1 MLASYQE
8 QLIFLCNNSSC
19 HGIIVWCSLTLTNSF
34 RMKIT
39 QDTQTYLECKK
50 SALVGY
56 IVAGLLMIGGVV
68 AVILMLMKSASNWWL
83 GLIALAIGIAILL
96 LNKSITLIAD
106 GNLRQIRI
114 AKKSLLGASD
124 NSYSFNDIKEVMIE
138 EDRDY
143 ERDSDGDRKER
154 ITYVLIFNFNNGY
167 QEAINLSSGSSNFS
181 AGGLNMSRFS
191 QNNAVMR
198 IGQRMAEVIGV
209 PFNHKRLGDMDI
221 GDVVSSVGEVIKQV
235 KQAKQDNQNPPQ
247 A

>member
-1 MLASYQE
+1 
-8 QLIFLCNNSSC
+8 
-19 HGIIVWCSLTLTNSF
+19 
-34 RMKIT
+34 MKIT

-68 AVILMLMKSASNWWL
+68 AVILMLIQSASDWWF
-83 GLIALAIGIAILL
+83 GLIALAIGIVILL

-143 ERDSDGDRKER
+143 ERDSDGDRKMR

-167 QEAINLSSGSSNFS
+167 QEAIKLSSGSSNFS
-181 AGGLNMSRFS
+181 VGGINMSRFS
-191 QNNAVMR
+191 QNNAMMR

-209 PFNHKRLGDMDI
+209 PFNHKRRGDMDI

-235 KQAKQDNQNPPQ
+235 KQAKQDHQNPPQ

>member
-1 MLASYQE
+1 
-8 QLIFLCNNSSC
+8 
-19 HGIIVWCSLTLTNSF
+19 
-34 RMKIT
+34 MKIT
-39 QDTQTYLECKK
+39 QDTQAYLECKK

-56 IVAGLLMIGGVV
+56 IVSGLLMVGGVV
-68 AVILMLMKSASNWWL
+68 AVILMLKQSASQWWL

-106 GNLRQIRI
+106 GNVRQIKI

-124 NSYSFNDIKEVMIE
+124 NSYSFNDIKDVMIE

-154 ITYVLIFNFNNGY
+154 ITFVLIFNFNNGY

-181 AGGLNMSRFS
+181 AGGINMSRFS

-209 PFNHKRLGDMDI
+209 PFNHKRRGDMDI

-235 KQAKQDNQNPPQ
+235 KQAKQNHQNPPQ

>member
-1 MLASYQE
+1 
-8 QLIFLCNNSSC
+8 
-19 HGIIVWCSLTLTNSF
+19 
-34 RMKIT
+34 MKIA

-56 IVAGLLMIGGVV
+56 IVSGLLMVGGVV
-68 AVILMLMKSASNWWL
+68 AVILMLMQSASQWWL
-83 GLIALAIGIAILL
+83 GLIALVIGIVILL

-106 GNLRQIRI
+106 GNIRQIRI

-124 NSYSFNDIKEVMIE
+124 NSYSFNDIKDVMIE

-143 ERDSDGDRKER
+143 DRDSDGDRKER

-167 QEAINLSSGSSNFS
+167 QEAINLTPGTSSNVS
-181 AGGLNMSRFS
+181 VGGLNMSRFS

-209 PFNHKRLGDMDI
+209 PFNHKRRGDMDI
-221 GDVVSSVGEVIKQV
+221 GDVVSSVGQVIRQV
-235 KQAKQDNQNPPQ
+235 KQAKQDNQNPPR

>member
-1 MLASYQE
+1 
-8 QLIFLCNNSSC
+8 
-19 HGIIVWCSLTLTNSF
+19 
-34 RMKIT
+34 MKIT
-39 QDTQTYLECKK
+39 QDNQTYLECKK

-68 AVILMLMKSASNWWL
+68 AVILMLIQSASDWWL
-83 GLIALAIGIAILL
+83 GLIALAIGVAVLL

-114 AKKSLLGASD
+114 AIKSLLGASD

-167 QEAINLSSGSSNFS
+167 QEAIKLSSGSSNFS
-181 AGGLNMSRFS
+181 VGGINMSRFS
-191 QNNAVMR
+191 QNNAMMR

-209 PFNHKRLGDMDI
+209 PFNHKRRGDMDI

-235 KQAKQDNQNPPQ
+235 KQAKQDHQNPPQ

>member
-1 MLASYQE
+1 
-8 QLIFLCNNSSC
+8 
-19 HGIIVWCSLTLTNSF
+19 
-34 RMKIT
+34 MKIT

-68 AVILMLMKSASNWWL
+68 AVILMLIQSASDWWL
-83 GLIALAIGIAILL
+83 GLIALAIGVTVLL

-124 NSYSFNDIKEVMIE
+124 NAYSFNDIKEVMIE

-143 ERDSDGDRKER
+143 ERDSDGDRKMR

-167 QEAINLSSGSSNFS
+167 QEAIKLSSGSSNFS
-181 AGGLNMSRFS
+181 VGGINMSRFS
-191 QNNAVMR
+191 QNNAMMR

-209 PFNHKRLGDMDI
+209 PFNHKRRGDMDI

-235 KQAKQDNQNPPQ
+235 KQAKQDHQNPPQ
-247 A
+247 T

>member
-1 MLASYQE
+1 
-8 QLIFLCNNSSC
+8 
-19 HGIIVWCSLTLTNSF
+19 
-34 RMKIT
+34 MKIT

-56 IVAGLLMIGGVV
+56 IVAGLLIIGGVV
-68 AVILMLMKSASNWWL
+68 AVIVMLIQSASNWWF
-83 GLIALAIGIAILL
+83 GLIALAIGIVILL

-124 NSYSFNDIKEVMIE
+124 NAYSFNDIKEVMIE

-167 QEAINLSSGSSNFS
+167 QEAIKLSSGSSNFS
-181 AGGLNMSRFS
+181 LGGINMSRFS
-191 QNNAVMR
+191 QNNAMMR

-209 PFNHKRLGDMDI
+209 PFNHKRRGDMDI

-235 KQAKQDNQNPPQ
+235 KQAKQDHQNPPQ

>member
-1 MLASYQE
+1 
-8 QLIFLCNNSSC
+8 
-19 HGIIVWCSLTLTNSF
+19 
-34 RMKIT
+34 MKIT

-68 AVILMLMKSASNWWL
+68 AVILMLIQSASQWWF
-83 GLIALAIGIAILL
+83 GLIALAIGIVILL

-124 NSYSFNDIKEVMIE
+124 NAYSFNDIKEVMIE

-143 ERDSDGDRKER
+143 ERDSDGDRKMR

-167 QEAINLSSGSSNFS
+167 QEAINLKRSSSSV
-181 AGGLNMSRFS
+181 GGLNMSRFS

-209 PFNHKRLGDMDI
+209 PFNHKRRGDMDI

-235 KQAKQDNQNPPQ
+235 KQAKQDHQNPPQ

>member
-1 MLASYQE
+1 
-8 QLIFLCNNSSC
+8 
-19 HGIIVWCSLTLTNSF
+19 
-34 RMKIT
+34 MKIT
-39 QDTQTYLECKK
+39 QDLQTYLECKK

-68 AVILMLMKSASNWWL
+68 AVILMLIQSASDWWL
-83 GLIALAIGIAILL
+83 GLIALAIGVTVLL

-124 NSYSFNDIKEVMIE
+124 NAYSFNDIKEVMIE

-143 ERDSDGDRKER
+143 ERDSDGDRKMR

-167 QEAINLSSGSSNFS
+167 QEAINLTPGTSSNVS
-181 AGGLNMSRFS
+181 VGGLNMSRFS

-209 PFNHKRLGDMDI
+209 PFNHKRRGDMDI

>member
-1 MLASYQE
+1 
-8 QLIFLCNNSSC
+8 
-19 HGIIVWCSLTLTNSF
+19 
-34 RMKIT
+34 MKIT

-56 IVAGLLMIGGVV
+56 IVSGLLMLGGVA
-68 AVILMLMKSASNWWL
+68 AVIIMLLQSASQWWL
-83 GLIALAIGIAILL
+83 GLIALAIGVAILL
-96 LNKSITLIAD
+96 LNKSITLTAD
-106 GNLRQIRI
+106 GNVRQIRI

-124 NSYSFNDIKEVMIE
+124 NAYSFNDIKEVMIE

-167 QEAINLSSGSSNFS
+167 QEAINLTRSSSSV
-181 AGGLNMSRFS
+181 GGLNMSRFS

-198 IGQRMAEVIGV
+198 IGQRMAEVIGI
-209 PFNHKRLGDMDI
+209 PFNHKRRGDMDI
-221 GDVVSSVGEVIKQV
+221 GDVVSSVGEVIRQV
-235 KQAKQDNQNPPQ
+235 KQAKQDNQNPPH

>member
-1 MLASYQE
+1 
-8 QLIFLCNNSSC
+8 
-19 HGIIVWCSLTLTNSF
+19 
-34 RMKIT
+34 MKIT
-39 QDTQTYLECKK
+39 QDNQTYLECKK

-56 IVAGLLMIGGVV
+56 IVAGLLIIGGVV
-68 AVILMLMKSASNWWL
+68 AVTVMFMQSASNWWL

-106 GNLRQIRI
+106 ANLRQIRI

-124 NSYSFNDIKEVMIE
+124 NAYSFNDIKDVMIE
-138 EDRDY
+138 EDRNY
-143 ERDSDGDRKER
+143 ERDSDGDRKEK

-181 AGGLNMSRFS
+181 VGGLNMSRFS

-235 KQAKQDNQNPPQ
+235 KQAKQDHQNPPQ

>member
-1 MLASYQE
+1 
-8 QLIFLCNNSSC
+8 
-19 HGIIVWCSLTLTNSF
+19 
-34 RMKIT
+34 MKIT

-56 IVAGLLMIGGVV
+56 IVSGLLMLGGVA
-68 AVILMLMKSASNWWL
+68 AVIIMLLQSASQWWL
-83 GLIALAIGIAILL
+83 GLIALAIGVAILL

-124 NSYSFNDIKEVMIE
+124 NAYSFNDIKEVMIE

-167 QEAINLSSGSSNFS
+167 QEAINLTRSSSSV
-181 AGGLNMSRFS
+181 GGLNMSRFS

-209 PFNHKRLGDMDI
+209 PFNHKRRGDMDI

-235 KQAKQDNQNPPQ
+235 KQTKQDHQNPPQ

>member
-1 MLASYQE
+1 
-8 QLIFLCNNSSC
+8 
-19 HGIIVWCSLTLTNSF
+19 
-34 RMKIT
+34 MKIT
-39 QDTQTYLECKK
+39 QDNQTYLECKK

-68 AVILMLMKSASNWWL
+68 AVILMLIQSASDWWL
-83 GLIALAIGIAILL
+83 GLIALAIGVAVLL

-114 AKKSLLGASD
+114 AIKSLLGASD

-167 QEAINLSSGSSNFS
+167 QEAIKLSSGSSNFS
-181 AGGLNMSRFS
+181 VGGINMSRFS
-191 QNNAVMR
+191 QNNAMMR

-209 PFNHKRLGDMDI
+209 PFNHKRRGDMDI

>member
-1 MLASYQE
+1 
-8 QLIFLCNNSSC
+8 
-19 HGIIVWCSLTLTNSF
+19 
-34 RMKIT
+34 MKIT

-68 AVILMLMKSASNWWL
+68 AVILMLIQSASDWWF
-83 GLIALAIGIAILL
+83 GLIALAIGIVILL

-124 NSYSFNDIKEVMIE
+124 NAYSFNDIKEVMIE

-167 QEAINLSSGSSNFS
+167 QEAIKLSSGSSNFS
-181 AGGLNMSRFS
+181 VGGINMSRFS
-191 QNNAVMR
+191 QNNAMMR

-209 PFNHKRLGDMDI
+209 PFNHKRRGDMDI

-235 KQAKQDNQNPPQ
+235 KQAKQDNQNRPQ

>member
-1 MLASYQE
+1 
-8 QLIFLCNNSSC
+8 
-19 HGIIVWCSLTLTNSF
+19 
-34 RMKIT
+34 MKIT

-56 IVAGLLMIGGVV
+56 IISGLLMVGGMI
-68 AVILMLMKSASNWWL
+68 AVILMLIQGASHWWL

-106 GNLRQIRI
+106 GNVRQIRI

-124 NSYSFNDIKEVMIE
+124 NAYSFNDIKEVMIE

-143 ERDSDGDRKER
+143 ERDSDGDRKMR

-167 QEAINLSSGSSNFS
+167 QEAINLKRSSSSV
-181 AGGLNMSRFS
+181 GGLNMSRFS

-209 PFNHKRLGDMDI
+209 PFNHKRRGDMDI
-221 GDVVSSVGEVIKQV
+221 GDVVSSVGQVIRQV
-235 KQAKQDNQNPPQ
+235 KQAKQDNQNPPR

>member
-1 MLASYQE
+1 
-8 QLIFLCNNSSC
+8 
-19 HGIIVWCSLTLTNSF
+19 
-34 RMKIT
+34 MKIT

-68 AVILMLMKSASNWWL
+68 AVILMLIQSASDWWF
-83 GLIALAIGIAILL
+83 GLIALAIGIVILL

-124 NSYSFNDIKEVMIE
+124 NAYSFNDIKEVMIE

-167 QEAINLSSGSSNFS
+167 QEAIKLSSGSSNFS
-181 AGGLNMSRFS
+181 VGGINMSRFS
-191 QNNAVMR
+191 QNNAMMR

-209 PFNHKRLGDMDI
+209 PFNHKRRGDMDI
-221 GDVVSSVGEVIKQV
+221 GDVVNSVGEVIKQV

>member
-1 MLASYQE
+1 
-8 QLIFLCNNSSC
+8 
-19 HGIIVWCSLTLTNSF
+19 
-34 RMKIT
+34 MKIT

-56 IVAGLLMIGGVV
+56 IVSGLLMLGGVA
-68 AVILMLMKSASNWWL
+68 AVIILLLQSASQWWL
-83 GLIALAIGIAILL
+83 GLIALAIGVAILL
-96 LNKSITLIAD
+96 LNKSITLTAD
-106 GNLRQIRI
+106 GNVRQIRI

-124 NSYSFNDIKEVMIE
+124 NAYSFNDIKEVMIE

-167 QEAINLSSGSSNFS
+167 QEAINLTRSSSSV
-181 AGGLNMSRFS
+181 GGLNMSRFS

-209 PFNHKRLGDMDI
+209 PFNHKRRGDMDI
-221 GDVVSSVGEVIKQV
+221 GDVVSSVGEVIRQV
-235 KQAKQDNQNPPQ
+235 KQAKQDNQNPPH

>member
-1 MLASYQE
+1 
-8 QLIFLCNNSSC
+8 
-19 HGIIVWCSLTLTNSF
+19 
-34 RMKIT
+34 MKIT

-56 IVAGLLMIGGVV
+56 IVSGLLMVGGVA
-68 AVILMLMKSASNWWL
+68 AVIIMLLQSASQWWL
-83 GLIALAIGIAILL
+83 GLIALAIGVAILL
-96 LNKSITLIAD
+96 LNKSITLTAD
-106 GNLRQIRI
+106 GNVRQIRI

-124 NSYSFNDIKEVMIE
+124 NAYSFNDIKEVMIE

-167 QEAINLSSGSSNFS
+167 QEAINLTRSSSSV
-181 AGGLNMSRFS
+181 GGLNMSRFS

-198 IGQRMAEVIGV
+198 IGQRMAEVIGI
-209 PFNHKRLGDMDI
+209 PFNHKRRGDMDI
-221 GDVVSSVGEVIKQV
+221 GDVVSSVGEVIRQV
-235 KQAKQDNQNPPQ
+235 KQAKQDNQNPPH

>member
-1 MLASYQE
+1 
-8 QLIFLCNNSSC
+8 
-19 HGIIVWCSLTLTNSF
+19 
-34 RMKIT
+34 MKIT

-56 IVAGLLMIGGVV
+56 IVSGLLMVGGV
-68 AVILMLMKSASNWWL
+68 ATVIIMLMQSTSQWWF
-83 GLIALAIGIAILL
+83 GLIALAIGVVILL

-124 NSYSFNDIKEVMIE
+124 NAYSFNDIKEVMIE

-154 ITYVLIFNFNNGY
+154 VTYVLIFNFNNGY
-167 QEAINLSSGSSNFS
+167 QEAINLTGGSSSNVS
-181 AGGLNMSRFS
+181 VGGLNMSRFS

-209 PFNHKRLGDMDI
+209 PFNHKRRGDMDL
-221 GDVVSSVGEVIKQV
+221 GDVVNSVGEVIKQV
-235 KQAKQDNQNPPQ
+235 KQANQDNQSPPH

>member
-1 MLASYQE
+1 
-8 QLIFLCNNSSC
+8 
-19 HGIIVWCSLTLTNSF
+19 
-34 RMKIT
+34 MKIT

-56 IVAGLLMIGGVV
+56 IVSGLLMVGGVV
-68 AVILMLMKSASNWWL
+68 AVILILMQSASQWWL
-83 GLIALAIGIAILL
+83 GLIALVIGIVILL

-106 GNLRQIRI
+106 ANVRQIRI
-114 AKKSLLGASD
+114 TKKSLLGASD
-124 NSYSFNDIKEVMIE
+124 NSYSFNDIKDVMIE

-143 ERDSDGDRKER
+143 DRDSDGDRKER

-167 QEAINLSSGSSNFS
+167 QEAINLTPGTSSNVS
-181 AGGLNMSRFS
+181 VGGLNMNRFS
-191 QNNAVMR
+191 QNNVVMR

-209 PFNHKRLGDMDI
+209 PFNHKRRGDMDI

>member
-1 MLASYQE
+1 
-8 QLIFLCNNSSC
+8 
-19 HGIIVWCSLTLTNSF
+19 
-34 RMKIT
+34 MKIT

-68 AVILMLMKSASNWWL
+68 AVILMLIQSASDWWF
-83 GLIALAIGIAILL
+83 GLIALAIGIVIFL

-124 NSYSFNDIKEVMIE
+124 NAYSFNDIKEVMIE

-167 QEAINLSSGSSNFS
+167 QEAIKLSSGSSNFS
-181 AGGLNMSRFS
+181 VGGINMSRFS
-191 QNNAVMR
+191 QNNAMMR

-209 PFNHKRLGDMDI
+209 PFNHKRRGDMDI

-235 KQAKQDNQNPPQ
+235 KQAKQDHQNPPQ

>member
-1 MLASYQE
+1 
-8 QLIFLCNNSSC
+8 
-19 HGIIVWCSLTLTNSF
+19 
-34 RMKIT
+34 MKIT

-56 IVAGLLMIGGVV
+56 IISGLLMVGGVAAMV
-68 AVILMLMKSASNWWL
+68 FMLIQSSSQWWL
-83 GLIALAIGIAILL
+83 GLIAEAIGILILL

-106 GNLRQIRI
+106 GNIRQIRI

-124 NSYSFNDIKEVMIE
+124 NAYSFNDIKEVMIE
-138 EDRDY
+138 EDRNY
-143 ERDSDGDRKER
+143 ERDTDGDRKER

-167 QEAINLSSGSSNFS
+167 QEAINLTGGSSSNVS
-181 AGGLNMSRFS
+181 VGGLNMSRFS
-191 QNNAVMR
+191 QNNAMMR

-209 PFNHKRLGDMDI
+209 PFNHKRRGDMDI

-235 KQAKQDNQNPPQ
+235 KQAKQDNQNRPQ

>member
-1 MLASYQE
+1 
-8 QLIFLCNNSSC
+8 
-19 HGIIVWCSLTLTNSF
+19 
-34 RMKIT
+34 MKIT

-56 IVAGLLMIGGVV
+56 IVAGLLIIGGVV
-68 AVILMLMKSASNWWL
+68 AVILMLIQSASNWWF
-83 GLIALAIGIAILL
+83 GLIALAIGIVILL

-124 NSYSFNDIKEVMIE
+124 NAYSFNDIKEVMIE

-143 ERDSDGDRKER
+143 ERDSDGDRKMR

-167 QEAINLSSGSSNFS
+167 QEAINLKRSSSSV
-181 AGGLNMSRFS
+181 GGLNMSRFS

-209 PFNHKRLGDMDI
+209 PFNHKRRGDMDI

>member
-1 MLASYQE
+1 
-8 QLIFLCNNSSC
+8 
-19 HGIIVWCSLTLTNSF
+19 
-34 RMKIT
+34 MKIT

-56 IVAGLLMIGGVV
+56 IISGLLMVGGVAAMV
-68 AVILMLMKSASNWWL
+68 FMLIQSSSQWWL
-83 GLIALAIGIAILL
+83 GLIAEAIGILILL

-106 GNLRQIRI
+106 GNIRQIRI

-138 EDRDY
+138 EDRNY
-143 ERDSDGDRKER
+143 ERDTDGDRKER

-167 QEAINLSSGSSNFS
+167 QEAINLTGGSSSNVS
-181 AGGLNMSRFS
+181 VGGLNMSRFS

-209 PFNHKRLGDMDI
+209 PFNHKRRGDMDL
-221 GDVVSSVGEVIKQV
+221 GDVVNSVGEVIKQV
-235 KQAKQDNQNPPQ
+235 KQANQHNQSPPH

>member
-1 MLASYQE
+1 
-8 QLIFLCNNSSC
+8 
-19 HGIIVWCSLTLTNSF
+19 
-34 RMKIT
+34 MKIT

-56 IVAGLLMIGGVV
+56 IVSGLLMVGGMI
-68 AVILMLMKSASNWWL
+68 AVILMLIQGASQWWL

-106 GNLRQIRI
+106 GNVRQIRI

-124 NSYSFNDIKEVMIE
+124 NAYSFNDIKEVMIE

-167 QEAINLSSGSSNFS
+167 QEGINLSRSSS
-181 AGGLNMSRFS
+181 SVGGLNMSRFS

-209 PFNHKRLGDMDI
+209 PFNHKRRGDMDI
-221 GDVVSSVGEVIKQV
+221 GDVVSSVGQVIRQV
-235 KQAKQDNQNPPQ
+235 KQAKQDNQNPPR

>member
-1 MLASYQE
+1 
-8 QLIFLCNNSSC
+8 
-19 HGIIVWCSLTLTNSF
+19 
-34 RMKIT
+34 MKIT

-68 AVILMLMKSASNWWL
+68 AVILMLIQSASDWWF
-83 GLIALAIGIAILL
+83 GLIALAIGIVILL
-96 LNKSITLIAD
+96 LNKSITLTAD
-106 GNLRQIRI
+106 GNVRQIRI

-124 NSYSFNDIKEVMIE
+124 NAYSFNDIKEVMIE

-167 QEAINLSSGSSNFS
+167 QEAINLTRSSSSV
-181 AGGLNMSRFS
+181 GGLNMSRFS

-209 PFNHKRLGDMDI
+209 PFNHKRRGDMDI
-221 GDVVSSVGEVIKQV
+221 GDVVSSVGEVIRQV
-235 KQAKQDNQNPPQ
+235 KQAKQDNQNPPH

>member
-1 MLASYQE
+1 
-8 QLIFLCNNSSC
+8 
-19 HGIIVWCSLTLTNSF
+19 
-34 RMKIT
+34 MKIT

-56 IVAGLLMIGGVV
+56 IVSGLLMVGGLI
-68 AVILMLMKSASNWWL
+68 AVILILMKSASNWWL

-124 NSYSFNDIKEVMIE
+124 NSYSFNDIKDVMIE
-138 EDRDY
+138 EDRNY
-143 ERDSDGDRKER
+143 ERDSDGDRKEK

-167 QEAINLSSGSSNFS
+167 QEAINLTGGSSSNVS
-181 AGGLNMSRFS
+181 VGGLNMSRFS

-235 KQAKQDNQNPPQ
+235 KQAKQDNQNPAQ

>member
-1 MLASYQE
+1 
-8 QLIFLCNNSSC
+8 
-19 HGIIVWCSLTLTNSF
+19 
-34 RMKIT
+34 MKIT

-56 IVAGLLMIGGVV
+56 IVSGLLMLGGVA
-68 AVILMLMKSASNWWL
+68 AVIIMLLQSASQWWL
-83 GLIALAIGIAILL
+83 GLIALAIGVAILL
-96 LNKSITLIAD
+96 LNKSITLTAD
-106 GNLRQIRI
+106 GNVRQIRI

-124 NSYSFNDIKEVMIE
+124 NAYSFNDIKEVMIE

-167 QEAINLSSGSSNFS
+167 QEAINLTRSSSSV
-181 AGGLNMSRFS
+181 GGLNMSRFS

-198 IGQRMAEVIGV
+198 IGQKMAEVIGI
-209 PFNHKRLGDMDI
+209 PFNHKRRGDMDI
-221 GDVVSSVGEVIKQV
+221 GDVVSSVGEVIRQV
-235 KQAKQDNQNPPQ
+235 KQAKQDNQNPPH

>member
-1 MLASYQE
+1 
-8 QLIFLCNNSSC
+8 
-19 HGIIVWCSLTLTNSF
+19 
-34 RMKIT
+34 MKIT

-50 SALVGY
+50 SAIVGY
-56 IVAGLLMIGGVV
+56 IVSGLLMVGGVV
-68 AVILMLMKSASNWWL
+68 AVMLMLLQSASQWWL
-83 GLIALAIGIAILL
+83 GLIALAIGVAILL
-96 LNKSITLIAD
+96 LNKSITLTAD
-106 GNLRQIRI
+106 GNVRQIRI

-124 NSYSFNDIKEVMIE
+124 NAYSFNDIKEVMIE

-167 QEAINLSSGSSNFS
+167 QEAINLARSSSSV
-181 AGGLNMSRFS
+181 GGLNMSRFS

-209 PFNHKRLGDMDI
+209 PFNHKRRGDMDI
-221 GDVVSSVGEVIKQV
+221 GDVVSSVGEVIRQV
-235 KQAKQDNQNPPQ
+235 KQAKQDNQNPPH

>member
-1 MLASYQE
+1 
-8 QLIFLCNNSSC
+8 
-19 HGIIVWCSLTLTNSF
+19 
-34 RMKIT
+34 MKIT

-68 AVILMLMKSASNWWL
+68 AVILMLIQSASDWWF
-83 GLIALAIGIAILL
+83 GLIALAIGVVILL

-124 NSYSFNDIKEVMIE
+124 NAYSFNDIKEVMIE

-167 QEAINLSSGSSNFS
+167 QEAINLARSSSSV
-181 AGGLNMSRFS
+181 GGLNMSRFS

-209 PFNHKRLGDMDI
+209 PFNHKRRGDMDI
-221 GDVVSSVGEVIKQV
+221 GDVVSSVGEVIRQV
-235 KQAKQDNQNPPQ
+235 KQAKQDNQNPPH

>member
-1 MLASYQE
+1 
-8 QLIFLCNNSSC
+8 
-19 HGIIVWCSLTLTNSF
+19 
-34 RMKIT
+34 MKIT

-56 IVAGLLMIGGVV
+56 IVSGLLMVGGVA
-68 AVILMLMKSASNWWL
+68 AVIIMLLQSASQWWL

-96 LNKSITLIAD
+96 LNKSITLTAD
-106 GNLRQIRI
+106 GNVRQIRI

-124 NSYSFNDIKEVMIE
+124 NAYSFNDIKEVMIE
-138 EDRDY
+138 EDRVY

-167 QEAINLSSGSSNFS
+167 QEAINLARSSSSV
-181 AGGLNMSRFS
+181 GGLNMSRFS

-209 PFNHKRLGDMDI
+209 PFDHKRRGDMDI
-221 GDVVSSVGEVIKQV
+221 GDVVSSVGEVIRQV
-235 KQAKQDNQNPPQ
+235 KQAKQDNQNPPH

>member
-1 MLASYQE
+1 
-8 QLIFLCNNSSC
+8 
-19 HGIIVWCSLTLTNSF
+19 
-34 RMKIT
+34 MKIT

-68 AVILMLMKSASNWWL
+68 AVILMLMQSASNWWL
-83 GLIALAIGIAILL
+83 GLIALAIGIVILL

-124 NSYSFNDIKEVMIE
+124 NAYSFNDIKEVMIE

-167 QEAINLSSGSSNFS
+167 QEAIKLSSGSSNFS
-181 AGGLNMSRFS
+181 VGGINMSRFS
-191 QNNAVMR
+191 QNNAMMR

-209 PFNHKRLGDMDI
+209 PFNHKRRGDMDI

-235 KQAKQDNQNPPQ
+235 KQAKQDHQNPPQ

>member
-1 MLASYQE
+1 
-8 QLIFLCNNSSC
+8 
-19 HGIIVWCSLTLTNSF
+19 
-34 RMKIT
+34 MKIT

-56 IVAGLLMIGGVV
+56 IVAGLLIIGGVV
-68 AVILMLMKSASNWWL
+68 AVTVMFMQSASNWWL

-106 GNLRQIRI
+106 ANLRQIRI
-114 AKKSLLGASD
+114 AKKSFLGASD
-124 NSYSFNDIKEVMIE
+124 NAYSFNDIKDVMIE
-138 EDRDY
+138 EDRNY
-143 ERDSDGDRKER
+143 ERDSDGDRKEK

-181 AGGLNMSRFS
+181 VGGLNMSRFS

-235 KQAKQDNQNPPQ
+235 KQAKQDHQNPPQ

>member
-1 MLASYQE
+1 
-8 QLIFLCNNSSC
+8 
-19 HGIIVWCSLTLTNSF
+19 
-34 RMKIT
+34 MKIT

-68 AVILMLMKSASNWWL
+68 AVILMLIQSASDWWL
-83 GLIALAIGIAILL
+83 GLIALAIGIVILL

-124 NSYSFNDIKEVMIE
+124 NAYSFNDIKEVMIE

-143 ERDSDGDRKER
+143 ERDSDGDRKMR

-167 QEAINLSSGSSNFS
+167 QEAINLKRSSSSV
-181 AGGLNMSRFS
+181 GGLNMSRFS

-209 PFNHKRLGDMDI
+209 PFNHKRRGDMDI